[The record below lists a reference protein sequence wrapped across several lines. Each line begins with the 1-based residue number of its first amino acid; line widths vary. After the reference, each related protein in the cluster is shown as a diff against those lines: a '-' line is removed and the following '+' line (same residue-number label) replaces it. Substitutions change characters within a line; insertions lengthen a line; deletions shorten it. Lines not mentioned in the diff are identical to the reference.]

1 MKNLPKSIFV
11 VTCNHSLIH
20 GHTPYIL
27 DEYLAGLPHIMH
39 SNYSEWDNSSIYILS
54 NIAGFRNILNKFQCC
69 TGIGGVLGF
78 ATYNCISSGALIM
91 YEICAST
98 NWASLPTTIVIAT
111 KDIDNLIALTSGY
124 SKHG

>member
-20 GHTPYIL
+20 GDTPYIL

-39 SNYSEWDNSSIYILS
+39 SKHIDYSDWDNNSIYILP
-54 NIAGFRNILNKFQCC
+54 NITGFRNILDKFY

-78 ATYNCISSGALIM
+78 GTYKCISSGALIM
-91 YEICAST
+91 YELCSSI
-98 NWASLPTTIVIAT
+98 NGISLPTTIVIAT
-111 KDIDNLIALTSGY
+111 KDVDNLIALTQD
-124 SKHG
+124 